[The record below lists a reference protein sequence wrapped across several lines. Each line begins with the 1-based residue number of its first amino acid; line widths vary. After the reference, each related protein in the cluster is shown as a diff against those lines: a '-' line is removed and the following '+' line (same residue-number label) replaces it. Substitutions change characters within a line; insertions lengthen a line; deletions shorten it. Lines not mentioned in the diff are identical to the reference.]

1 MLKRLFLLFFILVIL
16 VAGATVWLGQQQ
28 LQRTL
33 NGPLPVSESREIV
46 IEQGTWF
53 RKFALQL
60 EQEGLIN
67 SHLWLR
73 LEGHLNPAITAI
85 KAGEYRLEPG
95 MTLQQLLDRVV
106 SGETIS
112 YTFTLVEGTTFKQ
125 LRQSLLDNA
134 LLKHELGE
142 LTEAQL
148 LKQLGSSADAV
159 EGLFLA
165 ETYHFKRGMSDL
177 QLLKRAHADLQ
188 QVLNQAWSSRA
199 KGLPYDS
206 PYEAL
211 IMASIIEKETA
222 VSSERGQI
230 AGVFVRRLERGMRLQ
245 TDPTVIYGMGDRY
258 QGNITRADLRRPT
271 PWNTY
276 VISGLPPT
284 PIALVGREAIE
295 AALNPTDGKALY
307 FVAKGDGSHQFS
319 NSLQEHN
326 RAVRCYQL
334 KRRADYRS
342 SPEN

>member
-1 MLKRLFLLFFILVIL
+1 MLKRLTLLFFLLLILA
-16 VAGATVWLGQQQ
+16 AGAATWMAQQ
-28 LQRTL
+28 LQETL
-33 NGPLPVSESREIV
+33 KSPLPLDEERQLV
-46 IEQGTWF
+46 IEPGTWF

-60 EQEGLIN
+60 EQEGLID

-73 LEGHLNPAITAI
+73 LETHLNPSVTAI

-95 MTLQQLLDRVV
+95 MTLQQLLEKVV
-106 SGETIS
+106 SGDTIS

-125 LRQSLLDNA
+125 LRQALLSNDQ
-134 LLKHELGE
+134 LKHELGE
-142 LTEAQL
+142 LTEMEL
-148 LKQLGSSADAV
+148 LDRLGSDADAI

-177 QLLKRAHADLQ
+177 QLLKRAYADLQ
-188 QVLNQAWSSRA
+188 QVLEQGWATRA
-199 KGLPYDS
+199 EGLPYDS

-222 VSSERGQI
+222 VPAERGRI

-295 AALNPTDGKALY
+295 AALHPADGKALY

-319 NSLQEHN
+319 NTLQEHN
-326 RAVRCYQL
+326 RAVRRYQL
-334 KRRADYRS
+334 QRRSDYRS

>member
-1 MLKRLFLLFFILVIL
+1 MLKRLFFVLLLLFTL
-16 VAGATVWLGQQQ
+16 VAGVTLWLGQQQ
-28 LQRTL
+28 LQRTM
-33 NGPLPVSESREIV
+33 NAPLPISESRQLV

-73 LEGHLNPAITAI
+73 LEGQLNPAVTAI
-85 KAGEYRLEPG
+85 KAGEYQLEPG
-95 MTLQQLLDRVV
+95 MTMQQLLDKVI
-106 SGETIS
+106 SGDTIS

-125 LRQSLLDNA
+125 LRQMLLNNSQ
-134 LLKHELGE
+134 LKHELDE
-142 LTEAQL
+142 LSEAAL
-148 LKQLGSSADAV
+148 LQQLGSDAAAV

-177 QLLKRAHADLQ
+177 QLLKRAHADLK
-188 QVLNQAWSSRA
+188 QVLESAWATRA
-199 KGLPYDS
+199 KDLPYDS
-206 PYEAL
+206 PYAAL

-258 QGNITRADLRRPT
+258 KGNITRADLKRPT

-295 AALNPTDGKALY
+295 AALHPVDGKALY

-326 RAVRCYQL
+326 RAVRRYQL
-334 KRRADYRS
+334 ERRADYRS